1 MTHEDLTRKVSREA
15 VSDRS
20 FGFTV
25 GLLFALTASL
35 PLFHHRPVRWW
46 ALALG
51 AGLCVIAA
59 FAPRLLHGT
68 NWLWMRFGDLL
79 GRIMTPVMTCVMFY
93 LVITP
98 SGLALRLLRKDILR
112 LQRDLTAKTYWAP
125 RKQVGIEPIAMQRQF

>member
-1 MTHEDLTRKVSREA
+1 MIHEDLTRKVSREA

-25 GLLFALTASL
+25 GVAFALIACL
-35 PLFHHRPVRWW
+35 PLFHHRPVRLW

-51 AGLCVIAA
+51 AAFCLIAA
-59 FAPRLLHGT
+59 FVPRLLHGI
-68 NWLWMRFGDLL
+68 NVLWMRLSDLL
-79 GRIMTPVMTCVMFY
+79 GRVMTPLMTSLMFF

-112 LQRDLTAKTYWAP
+112 QQRDLTAKTYWVP
-125 RKQVGIEPIAMQRQF
+125 RKQVDIGPLAMQRQF

>member
-25 GLLFALTASL
+25 GLLFALIACI
-35 PLFHHRPVRWW
+35 PLFHHRPMRLW

-51 AGLCVIAA
+51 VALCLIAA
-59 FAPRLLHGT
+59 FIPRLLRGI
-68 NWLWMRFGDLL
+68 NLLWMKLSDLL
-79 GRIMTPVMTCVMFY
+79 GRVMTPVMTSLLFF

-98 SGLALRLLRKDILR
+98 SGFALRLLRKDILKLR
-112 LQRDLTAKTYWAP
+112 RDLPAKTYWAP
-125 RKQVGIEPIAMQRQF
+125 REQVDVGPMAMQRQF